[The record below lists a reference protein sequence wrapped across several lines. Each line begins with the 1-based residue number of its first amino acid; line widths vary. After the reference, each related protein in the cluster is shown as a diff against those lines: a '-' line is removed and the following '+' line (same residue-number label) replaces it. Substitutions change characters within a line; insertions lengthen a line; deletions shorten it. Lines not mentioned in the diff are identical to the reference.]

1 MNEDLVLLN
10 QARAGNETSL
20 ETLIDKYKPI
30 VSGIARGYFLI
41 GGDTDDLIQEGMI
54 GLYKAIQNYKE
65 NNKSKF
71 STYAYHCIKHQVQSA
86 VRSSL
91 SNKNSPLNAYLS
103 ISNQGMLL
111 IGNENED
118 EIDEEHGIFLASGEP
133 SPEEKFFEQERKLE
147 ITNAV
152 KKQLSDFEYKV
163 LKLYLKGYSYL
174 DIAQKLQ
181 KDNKSIDNAITRL
194 KQKLQ
199 SAFWEGKVCI

>member
-1 MNEDLVLLN
+1 MSEDLVLLN
-10 QARAGNETSL
+10 QARAGNEASL

>member
-1 MNEDLVLLN
+1 MSEDLVLLN

>member
-1 MNEDLVLLN
+1 MSEDLVLLN

-181 KDNKSIDNAITRL
+181 KCRAKNCPDTNYFISH
-194 KQKLQ
+194 
-199 SAFWEGKVCI
+199 